1 MEGSQV
7 EMLEVMSLWRKH
19 KGGEVG
25 WMPLLHLNIAH
36 HSSEDFLKTL
46 STCCLGTGKK
56 RKITVHTWEE
66 THTHTNTQEDSSWA
80 GDKTQV
86 LHWWW
91 ATFRD
96 TAAAHTHTL
105 LCTSAHTFKVRYL
118 LQPRQSLLL
127 PNSLCPRGWLSCR
140 LISDCT
146 VEASN
151 H

>member
-46 STCCLGTGKK
+46 STCCLATGKK

-66 THTHTNTQEDSSWA
+66 THTHTHR
-80 GDKTQV
+80 KTHPGRVIKHKSHTGNGPLSEILQ
-86 LHWWW
+86 
-91 ATFRD
+91 
-96 TAAAHTHTL
+96 AHTHTL

-127 PNSLCPRGWLSCR
+127 PNSPCPRGWLSCR